1 MPELPEV
8 QTTIDGMNKLLPKLK
23 ISNVWTDTESLFRK
37 GDFKDFRKQV
47 KNKTILSVERKGKNS
62 LINLSENKTI
72 LAHLKMTGHLMYGSW
87 IIKNGKAFAEE
98 SGPISNDPYNRFVHV
113 VFTLSDGKQLALSD
127 TRKFAK
133 LLVWE
138 TGKLDE
144 LEDIKNI
151 GMDPF
156 DKNFT
161 YKKFVEIIKNKTAR
175 SSSLKIKLLL
185 LDQSLVAG
193 IGNIYA
199 DEILWQAGI
208 HPAKE
213 ISKLSDQ
220 EIKKIYTTT
229 KPILR
234 KAIRAGGSSNSDYR
248 DIAGEKGRFQ
258 NMQNVYRQTGKPCK
272 KKDGGIITRI
282 KIAGRSS
289 HFCPIHQKM

>member
-1 MPELPEV
+1 M

-47 KNKTILSVERKGKNS
+47 KNKTILSVERKGKNI

-87 IIKNGKAFAEE
+87 IIKNGKALAE
-98 SGPISNDPYNRFVHV
+98 GNDPIGNDPYNRFVRV
-113 VFTLSDGKQLALSD
+113 VFTLSNGKQLALSD

-138 TGKLDE
+138 TEKLDE

-161 YKKFVEIIKNKTAR
+161 YKKFTEIIKNKTAK
-175 SSSLKIKLLL
+175 SSSFKIKPLL

-199 DEILWQAGI
+199 DEILWQTGI

-213 ISKLSDQ
+213 IGKLSDQ
-220 EIKKIYTTT
+220 EIKKIYTTI
-229 KPILR
+229 KPILK

-272 KKDGGIITRI
+272 KRDGGIITKI

>member
-8 QTTIDGMNKLLPKLK
+8 QTTIDGMNKLLLKLK

-37 GDFKDFRKQV
+37 GDFKDFRRQV
-47 KNKTILSVERKGKNS
+47 KDKTILSVERKGKNI

>member
-1 MPELPEV
+1 V

-23 ISNVWTDTESLFRK
+23 ISNAWTDTESLFRK

-47 KNKTILSVERKGKNS
+47 KDKTILSVERKGKNI

-72 LAHLKMTGHLMYGSW
+72 LVHLKMTGHLMYGSW
-87 IIKNGKAFAEE
+87 IIKNGKALAKGN
-98 SGPISNDPYNRFVHV
+98 GPIGNDPYNRFVHV

-133 LLVWE
+133 VLVWE
-138 TGKLDE
+138 TKKLDG

-161 YKKFVEIIKNKTAR
+161 YKKFAEIIKNKTAR

-213 ISKLSDQ
+213 IGKLSDQ
-220 EIKKIYTTT
+220 EIKKIYTTI
-229 KPILR
+229 KPILG

-248 DIAGEKGRFQ
+248 DITGKKGRFQ
-258 NMQNVYRQTGKPCK
+258 NMQNAYRQTGKPCK
-272 KKDGGIITRI
+272 KGDGGIITRI